1 MTAPAPAPRAP
12 WPIGR
17 VHWLGIA
24 TLYRREAKRY
34 LRWWF
39 EFITQPLVS
48 TGLFVLVFGLALGPD
63 GEDGAGAA
71 AFAYLLPGL
80 LIYSLLMQAVASTLY
95 SLVFDK
101 IEGALADILM
111 PPLTAGE
118 FAAGYLMSALTA
130 ATATAAIVLPIVV
143 LAGLGLPADPLTA
156 GAFALLGCTEL
167 ALCGIIIAALAKK
180 WDQAE
185 AYVSF
190 GLTPAAFLSGVFA
203 PVNNLPDPLPA
214 LIKLNPF
221 HYIVDGF
228 RAGYLGL
235 HDNPVWLN
243 LIVCL
248 VVTGGLLVA
257 CLSMLRRGVGIRV

>member
-1 MTAPAPAPRAP
+1 MTAPAPRAP

-48 TGLFVLVFGLALGPD
+48 TGLFVLVFHLALGPEGD
-63 GEDGAGAA
+63 EGAGEA
-71 AFAYLLPGL
+71 AFTYLLPGL
-80 LIYSLLMQAVASTLY
+80 LIYSVLMQAAASTLY

-111 PPLTAGE
+111 PPLTPGE

-130 ATATAAIVLPIVV
+130 AAATAAIVLPIVL
-143 LAGLGLPADPLTA
+143 LAGLGLPADPLTVA
-156 GAFALLGCTEL
+156 VFATLGCAEL
-167 ALCGIIIAALAKK
+167 ALCGIAIATVAKK

-185 AYVSF
+185 AFVSF

-203 PVNNLPDPLPA
+203 PVSALPDPLPA
-214 LIKLNPF
+214 I
-221 HYIVDGF
+221 I
-228 RAGYLGL
+228 
-235 HDNPVWLN
+235 
-243 LIVCL
+243 
-248 VVTGGLLVA
+248 
-257 CLSMLRRGVGIRV
+257 

>member
-1 MTAPAPAPRAP
+1 MTAPAPRAP

-48 TGLFVLVFGLALGPD
+48 TGLFVLVFHLALGPEGD
-63 GEDGAGAA
+63 EGAGEA
-71 AFAYLLPGL
+71 AFTYLLPGL
-80 LIYSLLMQAVASTLY
+80 LIYSLLMQAAASTLY

-111 PPLTAGE
+111 PPLTPGE
-118 FAAGYLMSALTA
+118 FAAGYLMSALSA
-130 ATATAAIVLPIVV
+130 AAATAAIVLPIVL
-143 LAGLGLPADPLTA
+143 LAGLGLPADPLTVA
-156 GAFALLGCTEL
+156 VFATLGCAEL
-167 ALCGIIIAALAKK
+167 ALCGIAIATVAKK

-185 AYVSF
+185 AFVSF

-203 PVNNLPDPLPA
+203 PVSALPDPLPA
-214 LIKLNPF
+214 IIMLNPF

-228 RAGYLGL
+228 RAGYLGQ

-243 LIVCL
+243 LVVCL
-248 VVTGGLLVA
+248 AVTAGMLGL
-257 CLSMLRRGVGIRV
+257 CLSMLRRGVGIRA